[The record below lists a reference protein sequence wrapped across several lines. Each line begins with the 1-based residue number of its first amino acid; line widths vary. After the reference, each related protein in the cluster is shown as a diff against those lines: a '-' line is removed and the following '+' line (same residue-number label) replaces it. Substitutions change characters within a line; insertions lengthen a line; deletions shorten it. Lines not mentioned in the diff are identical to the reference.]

1 MTTKFI
7 GVKDFR
13 QNMAKYAKQAKSGKV
28 RYVVM
33 NRTKPL
39 FEITPFAG
47 DEEGVYSDEF
57 LRAIQEGLRDM
68 AEGNTISHEE
78 MLELLDKEA

>member
-7 GVKDFR
+7 GIKDFR
-13 QNMAKYAKQAKSGKV
+13 QNIAKYAKAAQSKKV

-39 FEITPFAG
+39 FEISPFDEDVYLESFYEQIVAAERDVAAG
-47 DEEGVYSDEF
+47 NF
-57 LRAIQEGLRDM
+57 I
-68 AEGNTISHEE
+68 THEQI
-78 MLELLDKEA
+78 LEKIRQQK